1 MRWHVTGDTGAR
13 GCDLVY
19 ALQDLGDEVVSRWTK
34 DGTSGLVDM
43 AAQEIEDVS
52 KSDGLVLLINAKNPH
67 RGLATLGMAIAFNKR
82 IVLIGPRN
90 DPFHHL
96 STIEHYEKRQAF
108 LDTREDEISV

>member
-1 MRWHVTGDTGAR
+1 MRWHVTGYTGPKGR
-13 GCDLVY
+13 DLVY

-34 DGTSGLVDM
+34 EGASGLMDM

-52 KSDGLVLLINAKNPH
+52 KSDGLVLLINAKNSH

-82 IVLIGPRN
+82 IVLIGPRS

-96 STIEHYEKRQAF
+96 PTIEHYERHQAF